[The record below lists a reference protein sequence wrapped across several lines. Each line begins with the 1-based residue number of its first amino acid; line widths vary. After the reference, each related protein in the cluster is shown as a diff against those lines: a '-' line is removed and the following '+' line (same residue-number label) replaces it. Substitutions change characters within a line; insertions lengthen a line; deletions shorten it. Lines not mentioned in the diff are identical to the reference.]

1 MRFDSI
7 SFYALIISDAEDIV
21 VLDLTL
27 ILRPFQEY
35 RVVDNVVTDFEI
47 IIIFHQIIVITV
59 TILAL
64 LSDIYF
70 SNTLWTSNYE
80 WLDVCFLSF
89 YVTIFSLSTRL
100 LSNC

>member
-47 IIIFHQIIVITV
+47 IIIFHQIIVVTI

-70 SNTLWTSNYE
+70 SNTL
-80 WLDVCFLSF
+80 
-89 YVTIFSLSTRL
+89 
-100 LSNC
+100 